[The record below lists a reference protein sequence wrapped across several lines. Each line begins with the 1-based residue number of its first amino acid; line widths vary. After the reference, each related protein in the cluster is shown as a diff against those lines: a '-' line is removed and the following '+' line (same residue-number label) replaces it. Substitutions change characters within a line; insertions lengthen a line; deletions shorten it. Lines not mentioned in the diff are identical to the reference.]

1 MAWSGSAVFR
11 AMMTDQ
17 LSGTAS
23 FDLNA
28 PSDTFR
34 VALYNNS
41 VTPDKDVSSADSAY
55 NVAQWDD
62 VNEVSD
68 AGLWSAGGVALA
80 SMIVAT
86 PSSGVVMFDAND
98 TVSGSGVT
106 LPEFFGCLLYD
117 DTMSS
122 PVADQGV
129 CYIYFGGGQE
139 VSGGTLTLSWSSFGL
154 IRWLV

>member
-1 MAWSGSAVFR
+1 MAWSDSHVFR

-17 LSGTAS
+17 LSGTAV

-28 PSDTFR
+28 PSDTYR
-34 VALYNNS
+34 VALFNNS
-41 VTPDKDVSSADSAY
+41 VTPDKDVSSANSAFD
-55 NVAQWDD
+55 VGQWDN

-68 AGLWSAGGVALA
+68 GVLWTAGGVALS
-80 SMIVAT
+80 SMTVTA
-86 PSSGVVMFDAND
+86 PASGVVMFDAAD

-106 LPEFFGCLLYD
+106 LSEFFGCQIYN
-117 DTMSS
+117 DTMTS
-122 PVADQGV
+122 PVANQGV

-139 VSGGTLTLSWSSFGL
+139 VSGGTLTLSWSSLGL